1 MAQTGKEDRAEQ
13 QSGAQFVMP
22 PRHCAKQVSYG
33 TDDMGTMA
41 AVPIQEPRLAPGNT
55 RSARF
60 MGCSSR
66 SDQPA
71 GGSKTILISVT
82 W

>member
-1 MAQTGKEDRAEQ
+1 MAQAGKEDRAEQ
-13 QSGAQFVMP
+13 QSGARLVMP

-41 AVPIQEPRLAPGNT
+41 AVLFKNRRLTAGNT

-60 MGCSSR
+60 MGCSS
-66 SDQPA
+66 
-71 GGSKTILISVT
+71 L
-82 W
+82 